1 MHIFLEQCASRL
13 CAYLDGGGE
22 GKTTRNTYGEGGRGV
37 GEERKGG
44 KEERKEK
51 KCEQCECPAS
61 L

>member
-22 GKTTRNTYGEGGRGV
+22 GKTRNAYGEGGRGV